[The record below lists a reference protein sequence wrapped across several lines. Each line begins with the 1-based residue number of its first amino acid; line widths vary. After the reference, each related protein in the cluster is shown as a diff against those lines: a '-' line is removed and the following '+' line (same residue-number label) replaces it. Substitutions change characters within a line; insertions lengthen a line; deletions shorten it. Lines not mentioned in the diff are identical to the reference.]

1 MLGLTQALLLSVYAG
16 AAYAKTVSYD
26 FDVGYVT
33 VSTLIPSHDQRRWA
47 TDTFLSHRKTVLTRS
62 RLRLTASRGR
72 S

>member
-33 VSTLIPSHDQRRWA
+33 VSTLIPSHDQRRSA
-47 TDTFLSHRKTVLTRS
+47 TDIFFP
-62 RLRLTASRGR
+62 TAKRY
-72 S
+72 